1 MGKGRYIILI
11 GNYGSGKTEIAL
23 NIAIRAAARGE
34 RTQVIDLDKVND
46 YFRMSGRLGGRDV
59 ARAVSQ
65 RFCRAGAGAA

>member
-34 RTQVIDLDKVND
+34 RTSSTSTRSTTISACPTASSCWS
-46 YFRMSGRLGGRDV
+46 RTR
-59 ARAVSQ
+59 
-65 RFCRAGAGAA
+65 